1 MGLPPGRGRLGRVIR
16 PVPALLCT
24 ALLLAGCAGGA
35 TPAPAPAAGSVNC
48 SYPASGTPARPVD
61 PPASTASTVGVVS
74 LTLTMS
80 GGDVTLTGD
89 RSRTPC
95 TLNSFES
102 LAKQGY
108 FDDTGCHRLA
118 DSGMFLVQCGDPTG
132 SGRGGPGYRFP
143 DELGGGASY
152 PAGTV
157 AMANAGPNANG
168 SQFFIVYADSGL
180 PPDFTVFGRVD
191 EASLKVIRAMASD
204 GQDYSY
210 GDGTGRPRNPFR
222 IVRVSV
228 G

>member
-1 MGLPPGRGRLGRVIR
+1 MLVCAVLV
-16 PVPALLCT
+16 LT
-24 ALLLAGCAGGA
+24 GCAGG
-35 TPAPAPAAGSVNC
+35 TAPDAGPAAAGTVRC
-48 SYPASGTPARPVD
+48 EYAVGGTPARPVD
-61 PPASTASTVGVVS
+61 PPPSTASTVGVVS
-74 LTLTMS
+74 LTLAMS
-80 GGDVTLTGD
+80 GGDVTVTGD
-89 RSRTPC
+89 RARTPC

-108 FDDTGCHRLA
+108 FDNTACHRLA

-132 SGRGGPGYRFP
+132 SGRGGPGYRFA
-143 DELGGGASY
+143 DELGGGVSY

-168 SQFFIVYADSGL
+168 SQFFIVYRDSGL
-180 PPDFTVFGRVD
+180 PPDFTVLGHVD
-191 EASLKVIRAMASD
+191 EASLKVIRAMAAD

-222 IVRVSV
+222 ITRVSV